1 MIERR
6 VIIIYSD
13 VLINRLLSY
22 SVMNISYLFHCA
34 SHSCF
39 VFFFGI
45 SCFSISINHNQF
57 CLLQL
62 DTEQKKSQKSGEIK
76 YREC

>member
-45 SCFSISINHNQF
+45 SCFSILINHNQF
-57 CLLQL
+57 CLLQ
-62 DTEQKKSQKSGEIK
+62 QKKSQKRGETK
-76 YREC
+76 YI